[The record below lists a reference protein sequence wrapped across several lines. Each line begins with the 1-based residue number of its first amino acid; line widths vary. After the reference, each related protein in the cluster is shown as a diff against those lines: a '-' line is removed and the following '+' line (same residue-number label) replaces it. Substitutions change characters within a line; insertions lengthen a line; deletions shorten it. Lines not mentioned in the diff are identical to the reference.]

1 MTAGGTLLSVRDL
14 DVWYGAARALF
25 TVAFEVR
32 EGEVVAIIGNNGAG
46 KSTILKTVSGV
57 QELNKTVH
65 GEIEFLGRRV
75 EHKHAHTLA
84 RMGMAHVPEGRRV
97 FPQSSV
103 EENLLLGGYTRRRH
117 RAALATD
124 LADIYLRFP
133 VLGRRRK
140 QPAGLLSGGEQ
151 QMLAVGR
158 ALARRPKLLLLDELS
173 LGLAPVIV
181 ERLMPVVQRYA
192 VDSGCGVL
200 LVEQHVHLALE
211 FADRA
216 YVLAHGDIVLTE
228 NADVLRADGE
238 RLLASYM
245 GGVAGVL

>member
-32 EGEVVAIIGNNGAG
+32 EGEVVAMIGNNGAG

-103 EENLLLGGYTRRRH
+103 EENLLLGGYTRRRQ
-117 RAALATD
+117 RAALATH

-151 QMLAVGR
+151 QMLAIGR
-158 ALARRPKLLLLDELS
+158 ALMAQPTFLLLDEPS
-173 LGLAPVIV
+173 LGLAP
-181 ERLMPVVQRYA
+181 LVVADVFMIIRQLA
-192 VDSGCGVL
+192 SEGTTIL
-200 LVEQHVHLALE
+200 LVEQLARLALE
-211 FADRA
+211 VADRA
-216 YVLAHGDIVLTE
+216 YVLDTGSITTTGPAAIVA
-228 NADVLRADGE
+228 ADPRVQAAYLGA
-238 RLLASYM
+238 
-245 GGVAGVL
+245 

>member
-140 QPAGLLSGGEQ
+140 QAAGLLSGGEQ
-151 QMLAVGR
+151 QMLAIGR
-158 ALARRPKLLLLDELS
+158 ALMARPTFLLLDEPS
-173 LGLAPVIV
+173 LGLAP
-181 ERLMPVVQRYA
+181 LVVADVFTIIRQLA
-192 VDSGCGVL
+192 SEGTTIL
-200 LVEQHVHLALE
+200 LVEQLARMALE
-211 FADRA
+211 VADRA
-216 YVLAHGDIVLTE
+216 YVLDTGSITTTGPAAIVA
-228 NADVLRADGE
+228 ADPRVQAAYLGA
-238 RLLASYM
+238 
-245 GGVAGVL
+245 

>member
-1 MTAGGTLLSVRDL
+1 MEKLLSVRDL

-25 TVAFEVR
+25 AVSFEVCS
-32 EGEVVAIIGNNGAG
+32 GEVVAIIGNNGAG

-65 GEIEFLGRRV
+65 AEIEFLGKRV
-75 EHKHAHTLA
+75 EHKPAHALA

-117 RAALATD
+117 RRDLATD

-151 QMLAVGR
+151 QMLAIGR
-158 ALARRPKLLLLDELS
+158 ALMARPTFLLLDEPS
-173 LGLAPVIV
+173 LGLAP
-181 ERLMPVVQRYA
+181 LVVADVFTIIRQLA
-192 VDSGCGVL
+192 AEGTTIL
-200 LVEQHVHLALE
+200 LVEQLARLALE
-211 FADRA
+211 VADRA
-216 YVLAHGDIVLTE
+216 YVLDAGSITTTGPAAIVA
-228 NADVLRADGE
+228 ADPRVQAAYLGA
-238 RLLASYM
+238 
-245 GGVAGVL
+245 